1 MKGFLIL
8 SLLIQGLIASGQE
21 KLILFTGNFDQAI
34 DSAKKVDMDILLIT
48 KSLSCQVF
56 ESFKKRLIN
65 DNESIEFLNTSLI
78 VFEYDMDNATDNV
91 KKKMKKYYHSWR
103 GFPQLYFIDKN
114 EKLISDL
121 TYPLSIEQKQQ
132 LEIWK
137 NYRNIEQD
145 WKRIKCVRKR
155 RTIDYNGL
163 IEFITYRQIK
173 HSSFD
178 LIQIKKVLNK
188 YFRNID
194 STQYFSN
201 KNWNLI
207 NKYITIY
214 SNPQVF
220 DLVAKYKSDFQKNFG
235 DSVISNYLIENY
247 QRYIYWRKPKV
258 VDKMAKKYPYHS
270 VPEAIQ
276 AIDIY
281 RKNNIMR
288 SFIDYS
294 SN

>member
-145 WKRIKCVRKR
+145 
-155 RTIDYNGL
+155 
-163 IEFITYRQIK
+163 
-173 HSSFD
+173 
-178 LIQIKKVLNK
+178 
-188 YFRNID
+188 
-194 STQYFSN
+194 
-201 KNWNLI
+201 
-207 NKYITIY
+207 
-214 SNPQVF
+214 
-220 DLVAKYKSDFQKNFG
+220 
-235 DSVISNYLIENY
+235 
-247 QRYIYWRKPKV
+247 
-258 VDKMAKKYPYHS
+258 
-270 VPEAIQ
+270 
-276 AIDIY
+276 
-281 RKNNIMR
+281 
-288 SFIDYS
+288 
-294 SN
+294 